1 MMSFS
6 KLLYPLQTL
15 PLLIKHQDN
24 ATMNKAFKSF
34 IWCNKKPR
42 ISLATLQRHKMEGG
56 VGFPDIRL
64 YNLASLMRHAL
75 DWLQGTSKFSVL
87 KIEQELA
94 KPWNLNALLHTK
106 YSKLP
111 SILKHSILLRDTI
124 AAWKAVRKHYT
135 LPTMIS
141 KKMTIWGHPE
151 FSIPSYNKQFTTWQE
166 QGIVN
171 LKDLWNPMSK
181 KLLTFQEMQEAYSI
195 PSSHFL
201 AYCQLKSFITQRI
214 RDLKAEFDKNP
225 FDSILGVGSTTN
237 SLSHIYG
244 SMREVDSKKGE
255 IKIWKKVGKRHPNT
269 RCS

>member
-1 MMSFS
+1 MYQYLGIKIGKTSESLYTLNCPPIFKKITEELKRWTNLPISFLGRCHLLKMMSFS

-124 AAWKAVRKHYT
+124 
-135 LPTMIS
+135 
-141 KKMTIWGHPE
+141 G
-151 FSIPSYNKQFTTWQE
+151 
-166 QGIVN
+166 
-171 LKDLWNPMSK
+171 
-181 KLLTFQEMQEAYSI
+181 
-195 PSSHFL
+195 
-201 AYCQLKSFITQRI
+201 
-214 RDLKAEFDKNP
+214 
-225 FDSILGVGSTTN
+225 
-237 SLSHIYG
+237 
-244 SMREVDSKKGE
+244 
-255 IKIWKKVGKRHPNT
+255 
-269 RCS
+269 